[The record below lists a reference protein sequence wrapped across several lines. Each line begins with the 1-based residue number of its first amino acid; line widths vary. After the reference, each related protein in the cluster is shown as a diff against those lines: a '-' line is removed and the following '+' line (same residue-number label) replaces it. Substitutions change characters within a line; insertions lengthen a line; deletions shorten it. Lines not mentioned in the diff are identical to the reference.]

1 MLTQVNNPGF
11 QTTNRGY
18 NTAYTPDRLNLGVVV
33 PVPLETYTTGPV
45 PTMKHHVERVQ
56 LAEALEFSA
65 IWLRDVPFNGPS
77 FGGAGQVYDPFNSFI
92 DDPDQL

>member
-1 MLTQVNNPGF
+1 MLTQVNHPGF
-11 QTTNRGY
+11 QLINRGY
-18 NTAYTPDRLNLGVVV
+18 NTAYTPDRLNLGVV
-33 PVPLETYTTGPV
+33 VPLETYTTGPV

-65 IWLRDVPFNGPS
+65 IWLRDVLFNGPS
-77 FGGAGQVYDPFNSFI
+77 IGDAGQVCGPFNSFI